1 MFSEKVYISLY
12 KWGDCLKSDVS
23 SIEFKEALYWDHI
36 KWKLPEFYQ
45 HLNVFIVCKKWLS
58 KLTFLL

>member
-45 HLNVFIVCKKWLS
+45 HLNVFIVYRK
-58 KLTFLL
+58 